1 MSSAE
6 ELTRSALNSLVG
18 GRVHPDV
25 AIGVPAP
32 YIVYQAAGGEDRTSF
47 SGRSALQNCRM
58 QIAVWSKSRLEAAG
72 VMRDVQI
79 AMTAPPLRAKPIGAP
94 VSDYDRET
102 NLYGSRLDFSMWYK
116 N

>member
-1 MSSAE
+1 MPSAE
-6 ELTRSALNSLVG
+6 ELTKSALNKLVG
-18 GRVHPDV
+18 GRIHPDV
-25 AIGVPAP
+25 AIDVPPP

-58 QIAVWSKSRLEAAG
+58 QIAVWSKSRSEAAS

-79 AMTAPPLRAKPIGAP
+79 AMTRPPLRAKPVGAP
-94 VSDYDRET
+94 VSDYDRGT
-102 NLYGSRLDFSMWYK
+102 NLYGSRLDFSIWYR